1 MDTTLAIVFCII
13 LYPVLTAVFIYMKD
27 PALWVVAALT
37 CIAGTLV
44 SNSFYHDPEFW
55 AGADPVWYVA
65 ASAGF
70 LIVLMPCVLI
80 TGIMI
85 LSIRG
90 NRDKQEEGKQVNS
103 QAAR

>member
-27 PALWVVAALT
+27 LALWVVAVLT
-37 CIAGTLV
+37 CLAGALV

-85 LSIRG
+85 LSIRE
-90 NRDKQEEGKQVNS
+90 NRYKQGKGEKINS

>member
-1 MDTTLAIVFCII
+1 
-13 LYPVLTAVFIYMKD
+13 MKD

-37 CIAGTLV
+37 CVAGTLV

-55 AGADPVWYVA
+55 AGAEPVWYVA

-80 TGIMI
+80 TGLMI
-85 LSIRG
+85 LSIRE
-90 NRDKQEEGKQVNS
+90 NRYKHNKGEQVNS